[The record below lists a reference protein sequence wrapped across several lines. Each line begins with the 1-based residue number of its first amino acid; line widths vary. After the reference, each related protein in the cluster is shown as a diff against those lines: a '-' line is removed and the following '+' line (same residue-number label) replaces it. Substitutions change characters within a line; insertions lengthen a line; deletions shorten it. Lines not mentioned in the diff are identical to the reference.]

1 MLYRRKAWSG
11 ILIVLLILLSGA
23 WLLDHVRAAG
33 DEVLVSID
41 EGFDTFGEVYRYIA
55 NSYVEE
61 IAPQKIIYA
70 GIEGMLEELDP
81 YTQFLSTKARV
92 DQLKIDTTGEFAG
105 LGIQITILNKAPT
118 VISPIDGTPAYH
130 VGLQAGD
137 RIVKIEGDPT
147 EGMSLE
153 EVVSI
158 LRGAPG
164 TPVTI
169 TVEREGAKTL
179 IDFTIVRDVIKVK
192 SVTLAETVAET
203 IGYVRLG
210 RFQHGEANSATHELT
225 EAIQHLKDAGMQAF
239 ILDLRPNPGG
249 LLSEACSVADFFLDQ
264 GQLIVSTKGRGPRQ
278 NRQYS
283 AEREPLLDRSVPM
296 IVLVGPGSAS
306 ASEIV
311 AGAIQDH
318 DRGLIVGEPTFGK
331 GSVQTLHPIGKD
343 KELKLTTAL
352 YYTPS
357 GRSIHKWPRKGAPT
371 PTKEHASLDR
381 SGRKREGP
389 QEDADAEKDS
399 TAQQIFFTD
408 KGRIVYGGGGITP
421 DVIVEP
427 PERSEFLSALESRRM
442 FFNFAVHYVALHPD
456 LGPDFTVHDEMIAAF
471 GEYLDDPEQKFEYP
485 IPGKAQVE
493 ELEKIVEDG
502 GYDAGLK
509 DLLADLRSALEK
521 EKAHDFEKGRW
532 YIRKAL
538 RREIASRLGGIQAR
552 IRATFPEDTQLQK
565 AIEIL
570 RDPARYAQ
578 KMSAAPEAQAAG
590 K

>member
-1 MLYRRKAWSG
+1 MFYTRKVRNG

-61 IAPQKIIYA
+61 MEPEKIIHA

-81 YTQFLSTKARV
+81 YTQFLSTKAKV
-92 DQLKIDTTGEFAG
+92 DQLKIDTTGEFGG
-105 LGIQITILNKAPT
+105 LGIHITIFHNAPT
-118 VISPIDGTPAYH
+118 VISPIAGTPAYH

-158 LRGAPG
+158 LRGKPG
-164 TPVTI
+164 TSVTI
-169 TVEREGAKTL
+169 TVEREGEKEL
-179 IDFTIVRDVIKVK
+179 MDFTIVRDIIKVE
-192 SVTLAETVAET
+192 SVTLAEKITDT
-203 IGYVRLG
+203 IGYVFLA
-210 RFQHGEANSATHELT
+210 RFRHGEANSATHELA
-225 EAIQHLKDAGMQAF
+225 EAIQSLKDEGIQAF
-239 ILDLRPNPGG
+239 ILDLRSNPGG
-249 LLSEACSVADFFLDQ
+249 LLSEARSVADVFLDR
-264 GQLIVSTKGRGPRQ
+264 GQLIVSTKGRVPNQ
-278 NRQYS
+278 NRQYF
-283 AEREPLLDRSVPM
+283 AEKEPLLERSIPM
-296 IVLVGPGSAS
+296 VVLVGPESAS

-318 DRGLIVGEPTFGK
+318 DRGLIVGQITFGK
-331 GSVQTLHPIGKD
+331 GSVQTLHPIGRD

-357 GRSIHKWPRKGAPT
+357 GRSIHKWGRKGAPR
-371 PTKEHASLDR
+371 PSETKPRAKVKSD
-381 SGRKREGP
+381 GRRAE
-389 QEDADAEKDS
+389 EDT

-408 KGRIVYGGGGITP
+408 RGRTVYGGGGITP
-421 DVIVEP
+421 DVVVEP
-427 PERSEFLSALESRRM
+427 PERSEFLRALERRRM
-442 FFNFAVHYVALHPD
+442 FFSFAVHYVALHPD
-456 LGPDFTVHDEMIAAF
+456 IGPDFAVDDEMIAAF
-471 GEYLDDPEQKFEYP
+471 RDYLDDPEQTFEYS

-493 ELEKIVEDG
+493 ELEHIVEEE
-502 GYDAGLK
+502 GYDADLEV
-509 DLLADLRSALEK
+509 LLADLKSALEK
-521 EKAHDFEKGRW
+521 EKAHDFERGRW

-538 RREIASRLGGIQAR
+538 RREIASRLGGIQDR
-552 IRATFPEDTQLQK
+552 IRATFPEDTPLQK
-565 AIEIL
+565 AIEL
-570 RDPARYAQ
+570 LQDPALYAQ
-578 KMSAAPEAQAAG
+578 KMSAAPETQAAG